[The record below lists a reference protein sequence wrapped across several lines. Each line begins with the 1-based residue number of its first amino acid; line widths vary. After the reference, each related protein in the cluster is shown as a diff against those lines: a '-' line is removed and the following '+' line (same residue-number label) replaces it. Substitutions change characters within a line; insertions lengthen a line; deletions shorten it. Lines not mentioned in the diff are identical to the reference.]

1 VPKTLPPPA
10 STQEAY
16 ERIRRYFSRPSADL
30 AKSID
35 LFGSTFCEYRKGRQ
49 RNGRACAVGCLIPNE
64 LYSTSLE
71 ENSVGQIFSYFPT
84 LKEYFANVNRE
95 FLADAQNLHDDKAA
109 SAPHFVSLLDDLA
122 RDFNLTVPE
131 GS

>member
-16 ERIRRYFSRPSADL
+16 ERIRRYFSRPSAQL
-30 AKSID
+30 AKHIGPLD
-35 LFGSTFCEYRKGRQ
+35 TTNCEYRKGRQ

-64 LYSTSLE
+64 LYTSRLE
-71 ENSVGQIFSYFPT
+71 DQPAGEAIRFSDGLFTYFR
-84 LKEYFANVNRE
+84 NVNE
-95 FLADAQNLHDDKAA
+95 LFLENAQHAHDRLATT
-109 SAPHFVSLLDDLA
+109 APHFVSLLDDLA